1 MLKAVKFSPF
11 GYALHQTILDDSG
24 TPIDYRFLEVNES
37 FERITGLSAQQIVN
51 KTVTEVMPGIQNSAF
66 DWISYYGNLSI
77 TGVEQSIEQYSE
89 ILDKWFQVQV
99 GVPQRGYFTTL
110 FVDISEQKERTAE
123 LENFFHVNLDL
134 LCIADTDGHFI
145 RVNRE
150 WSNIL
155 GYTTE
160 DLESRQ
166 FLDFVHPDDL
176 DSTLK
181 TLSLLDEQK
190 DVINFVNRYR
200 CKDGSYRFIEWR
212 SHPQG
217 KRIYAAARDITD
229 RMKNDALLQSYLSM
243 QEILIRMSSRFINIP
258 LEHMDSAINDS
269 LREIGTFIHSDRSYV
284 FEYRWAEQYCINTH
298 EWCNAGTSSQMAKLQ
313 HVDVTDVSEWTAAH
327 RSGSAIVI
335 SDVQTLETDSRI
347 RHILLEQE
355 VKSLLTIPMMER
367 DECIGFIGF
376 DWVHTLHEY
385 SEKEKLLLTMFSDML
400 INFFNRFKLERNL
413 VEARDLANS
422 ANQAKSDFL
431 ANMSHEIRTPMNAI
445 IGLTSLVMD
454 STLTEEQ
461 YGFLRKI
468 DISSKLLMEIINN
481 VLDFS
486 KIEAGKMEIDEHP
499 FSFETIIDQLQSLF
513 SESAKEKNIE
523 LFLSLDSKI
532 PRFLIGDSLRLYQV
546 LANIVSNAIKFTENG
561 SVTCSITL
569 ASAHG
574 SETRVAFTISDTGIG
589 MNRDE
594 LAGLF
599 RAFSQADSSTSRK
612 YGGTGLGLVISSR
625 LVSAMGGSISATS
638 QRGKGSTFS
647 FELVF
652 QIPVPS
658 ETDAVN
664 REIFVPSFTTQ
675 ETGRYTFSGQS
686 WPKARVLL
694 VEDNEL
700 NQEVAVRLLRKA
712 SIEADIAPNGFEAV
726 RAVSRHPYDLILM
739 DIQMPGMDGYEASK
753 KIRKH
758 CPTVPIIALS
768 AAVLDEDRRRVFD
781 SGMNGH
787 IGKPIDS
794 SELLRVLHRF
804 LTSPTKGPVP
814 DDSPI
819 TDWTHADLPGFSVS
833 QGLHALAGDEL
844 FYRKI
849 LLMFRDQLDR
859 EYKDVESILS
869 GDNPVEAKRCIHT
882 LKGLAGTVAAN
893 DIHAIATEIDYA
905 LSQNMHVSETHIR
918 ALQQAL
924 DVARSSLAQLSN
936 IVDDTSVSHKIGKEA
951 LDAMRQSLMGNHP
964 VDDDLLSQVISYLE
978 RIFGPGSAKDLATM
992 VDEFEYDK
1000 AMKEL
1005 ADLENRIKESD
1016 R

>member
-1 MLKAVKFSPF
+1 
-11 GYALHQTILDDSG
+11 
-24 TPIDYRFLEVNES
+24 
-37 FERITGLSAQQIVN
+37 
-51 KTVTEVMPGIQNSAF
+51 
-66 DWISYYGNLSI
+66 
-77 TGVEQSIEQYSE
+77 
-89 ILDKWFQVQV
+89 
-99 GVPQRGYFTTL
+99 
-110 FVDISEQKERTAE
+110 
-123 LENFFHVNLDL
+123 NLDL

-229 RMKNDALLQSYLSM
+229 RKKNDALLQSYLSM

-313 HVDVTDVSEWTAAH
+313 HVDVTDVPEWTAAH

-335 SDVQTLETDSRI
+335 SDVQTLDTDSRI

-400 INFFNRFKLERNL
+400 INFFNRFKLEKNL

-461 YGFLRKI
+461 YGLLRKI

-652 QIPVPS
+652 HIPVPS
-658 ETDAVN
+658 ETDADN

-675 ETGRYTFSGQS
+675 ETG
-686 WPKARVLL
+686 
-694 VEDNEL
+694 
-700 NQEVAVRLLRKA
+700 
-712 SIEADIAPNGFEAV
+712 
-726 RAVSRHPYDLILM
+726 
-739 DIQMPGMDGYEASK
+739 
-753 KIRKH
+753 
-758 CPTVPIIALS
+758 
-768 AAVLDEDRRRVFD
+768 
-781 SGMNGH
+781 
-787 IGKPIDS
+787 
-794 SELLRVLHRF
+794 
-804 LTSPTKGPVP
+804 
-814 DDSPI
+814 
-819 TDWTHADLPGFSVS
+819 
-833 QGLHALAGDEL
+833 
-844 FYRKI
+844 
-849 LLMFRDQLDR
+849 
-859 EYKDVESILS
+859 
-869 GDNPVEAKRCIHT
+869 
-882 LKGLAGTVAAN
+882 
-893 DIHAIATEIDYA
+893 
-905 LSQNMHVSETHIR
+905 
-918 ALQQAL
+918 
-924 DVARSSLAQLSN
+924 
-936 IVDDTSVSHKIGKEA
+936 
-951 LDAMRQSLMGNHP
+951 
-964 VDDDLLSQVISYLE
+964 
-978 RIFGPGSAKDLATM
+978 
-992 VDEFEYDK
+992 
-1000 AMKEL
+1000 
-1005 ADLENRIKESD
+1005 
-1016 R
+1016 